1 MTHLFVLEA
10 GANVIEA
17 RLTPWDERALGYV
30 TAEIT
35 RLDAATAIDA
45 TALLNQAEAW
55 ARQLDVHYLF
65 GRIDANAHVLRAAL
79 LGGDFQFVETS
90 LTVSRSGMGQLPTV
104 PRGMLPTLR
113 PAVTSDITLL
123 RSIAADD
130 FVHGRFLEDPA
141 IDPAHA
147 RLRTANWVED
157 LVNANLVQTAE
168 SRGRIIGF
176 HAERVFPDEH
186 RAELLLTG
194 AAAPYAMLAMPL
206 WVTALE
212 SLASRDIQRCTTL
225 VSAANTGIINLYA
238 RLGFQFNSSLN
249 GFRKFL

>member
-1 MTHLFVLEA
+1 VTELSLRHEDACLQ
-10 GANVIEA
+10 A
-17 RLTPWDERALGYV
+17 RLTPWDERALGFA

-35 RLDAATAIDA
+35 SFEARSAHSASRLLA
-45 TALLNQAEAW
+45 QAEQW
-55 ARQLDVHYLF
+55 AHGLGVRYLF
-65 GRIDANAHVLRAAL
+65 GRVDGNAHLLRGVLLA
-79 LGGDFQFVETS
+79 GDFQFVETS
-90 LTVSRSGMGQLPTV
+90 LTVSRSGMGNLPPV

-113 PAVTSDITLL
+113 PAVADDIPLL
-123 RSIAADD
+123 RGIAHDD
-130 FVHGRFLEDPA
+130 FGHGRFLEDPA

-147 RLRTANWVED
+147 RQRTANWIED
-157 LVNANLVQTAE
+157 LVNGGLAYTAE

-176 HAERVFPDEH
+176 HAERVHASEH

-212 SLASRDIQRCTTL
+212 SLAARDVQRCTTL

-238 RLGFQFNSSLN
+238 RLGFQFNTSLT

>member
-1 MTHLFVLEA
+1 MTHLSVQA
-10 GANVIEA
+10 DGGVVEA
-17 RLTPWDERALGYV
+17 RLTPWDERALGFT

-35 RLDAATAIDA
+35 RLDAATTDQAA
-45 TALLNQAEAW
+45 ALLDQTQAW
-55 ARQLDVHYLF
+55 ARQQGVHYLF
-65 GRIDANAHVLRAAL
+65 GRIDANAHALRAAV
-79 LGGDFQFVETS
+79 LGCGFQFVETS
-90 LTVSRSGMGQLPTV
+90 LTVSRSGMGQLPAV
-104 PRGMLPTLR
+104 PRGMLPVLR
-113 PAVTSDITLL
+113 PAVAADIPLL

-130 FVHGRFLEDPA
+130 FGHGRFLEDPA

-147 RLRTANWVED
+147 RLRTANWIED
-157 LVNANLVQTAE
+157 LVNAQLVQTAE

-176 HAERVFPDEH
+176 HAERVFADEH

-206 WVTALE
+206 WVTALQ
-212 SLASRDIQRCTTL
+212 SLATRDIQRCTTL